1 MEFATGVTRLDRKDD
16 QAVRLEELDM
26 SNILEFRVPHHA
38 KPLSHGTAAAVQAAE
53 VVIFP
58 GIRYER
64 WDEAPA
70 SRPSPDD
77 EAPARG
83 RRKRNGK

>member
-1 MEFATGVTRLDRKDD
+1 MDFAIAVTRQDRKDD

-38 KPLSHGTAAAVQAAE
+38 KPLSHGTAAVLQAAE

-70 SRPSPDD
+70 SKPSPDD

-83 RRKRNGK
+83 RRKGNRK